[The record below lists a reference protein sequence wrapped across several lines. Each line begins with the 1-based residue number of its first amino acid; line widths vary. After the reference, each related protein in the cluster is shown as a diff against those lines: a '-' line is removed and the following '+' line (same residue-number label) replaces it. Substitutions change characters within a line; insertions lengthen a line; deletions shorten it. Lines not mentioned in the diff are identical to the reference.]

1 MNFKNEKRI
10 LNIIKYSPPIFI
22 ITMGFL
28 IVFLLYIDNQ
38 NTIKKEKVN
47 IENSFIEN
55 NKKIIQNQ
63 IDILYNYI
71 ITQKENTETKLK
83 NNLKENVDI
92 AHQIATSIY
101 ENNQDKTEQEVQ
113 KLIKDALRKIRFN
126 DGRGYF
132 FIHDKQVFANTMH
145 PIMPRLEG
153 KNSYNVKDAKGTYII
168 REMHNLLRVKD
179 ETFFTWY
186 WYKPGD
192 KKRQYKKIGYLKN
205 FKPYNWFIATGEYV
219 ENFENKIKND
229 VINYIQTIKYIN
241 DGYVF
246 NVDLNGV
253 LLNHRNK
260 NLIGTNILI
269 KEEKKLFDEVVE
281 ASKTDNSFLTY
292 TVDFTDKKTEKTSY
306 VKRISDWEWIIGTG
320 FYYVDMKD
328 SIEQKQK
335 ELVENLNNN
344 ILNIF
349 YISLALIFLF
359 ILLSFYIS
367 KLLQSYFF
375 KYKISIDNHIKEN
388 SKQKDLLLKA
398 QKIAHI
404 GNWEIDFKN
413 NKTFWSEEVLNI
425 FGLEKA
431 PKNIGEEYL
440 KSIMH
445 KDDIKAFDESISN
458 AIKNATEHQSLY
470 RIFTPKNEIRW
481 IDCRGKYYPQ
491 TNTLVGTIQDI
502 TKNKLLEEEKKQKE
516 ELLYQQSKMASMG
529 EMIGNIAHQWRQPLS
544 TISSASTGLKL
555 RKEMNVLDDE
565 EFIKSMDK
573 INTTAQYLS
582 QTIDDFRNFFNP
594 NNNKNEF
601 EIKTVIHRTIN
612 LLSSKFNNNEIE
624 IIEDIDDTTI
634 YGFENELIQVLI
646 NIVNNARDALIEK
659 QANNRVIF
667 INCHKKAN
675 TLEIEI
681 KDNALG
687 ISNDIIHR
695 VFEPYFTTKHK
706 SVGTGIGLYMCKEI
720 INRHMNG
727 TINISNKEYIYN
739 DKKQVG
745 ASILIVLPIQ

>member
-132 FIHDKQVFANTMH
+132 FIHDKHVFANTMH

-269 KEEKKLFDEVVE
+269 KEEKKLFDEVIE
-281 ASKTDNSFLTY
+281 ASKTENSFLTY
-292 TVDFTDKKTEKTSY
+292 KLNITDKKTEKTSY
-306 VKRISDWEWIIGTG
+306 VKRISDWNWIIGTG